1 MKKLMA
7 VRGVKQFYFVR
18 FKNCSKL
25 FSKSVMV
32 YVGKEITNVEKSK
45 QNRMRKR
52 EQSRNVLL
60 NEHTERSHLLHTHK
74 DKDSFFGKLD

>member
-1 MKKLMA
+1 MA

-32 YVGKEITNVEKSK
+32 YVGKGITNVEKSK
-45 QNRMRKR
+45 QNRMR
-52 EQSRNVLL
+52 ERNKA
-60 NEHTERSHLLHTHK
+60 EMC
-74 DKDSFFGKLD
+74 F